1 RLSRRPVSRSA
12 RTPPRKSP
20 TLDANGRDL
29 ASYFRI
35 ARIRAVEAIEP
46 AMNPKQ
52 KTHDGASR
60 ATRHTLQRALA
71 FVAAPLALLCLVA
84 LPSAGQQPAIGRSA
98 AARRRQQEQLTDAQ
112 ADLYERWRANINL
125 NQPAAFEAGREYV
138 GKYPNDEYSARVR
151 AWVEAYERAA
161 RKLQFESLLFKEK
174 KYAAAFGV
182 GKQVLANEP
191 DNLRTIINLASA
203 GYLAS
208 NAGDASS
215 NAETLDYARRA
226 TALLEGGAKPSDWKP
241 FTGQPDAL
249 AYLNF
254 ITGEL
259 ILRETPAES
268 VNYFR
273 KAIASEGAV
282 KNTPVIYSRLAAAY
296 VASRYEPQSKAFEA
310 RFGGKE
316 ATPESKAA
324 LEEINATVD
333 LITDAYARAVALSG
347 TEAQYAEARARWMQ
361 ELTRFYKFRNND
373 SADGLEAYIA
383 GVTAKPLP

>member
-1 RLSRRPVSRSA
+1 MS
-12 RTPPRKSP
+12 
-20 TLDANGRDL
+20 
-29 ASYFRI
+29 F
-35 ARIRAVEAIEP
+35 
-46 AMNPKQ
+46 
-52 KTHDGASR
+52 
-60 ATRHTLQRALA
+60 
-71 FVAAPLALLCLVA
+71 ALLCLAA
-84 LPSAGQQPAIGRSA
+84 LPPPAEAQQPSAGRSA
-98 AARRRQQEQLTDAQ
+98 AARRQQQSQITEAQ

-125 NQPAAFEAGREYV
+125 NQQAAFDAGREYV
-138 GKYPNDEYSARVR
+138 GKYPNDDYGARVR
-151 AWVEAYERAA
+151 VWVDAYEKSA
-161 RKLQFESLLFKEK
+161 RKLQFEALLFREK
-174 KYAAAFGV
+174 KYAAAYAL
-182 GKQVLANEP
+182 GKQALAVEP

-208 NAGDASS
+208 NAGDASF
-215 NAETLDYARRA
+215 NAETLEFARRGS
-226 TALLEGGAKPSDWKP
+226 ALLEAGAKPSDWKP

-259 ILRETPAES
+259 VLKETPAES

-273 KAIASEGAV
+273 KAIASEGAI

-296 VASRYEPQSKAFEA
+296 VASRYEPQSREFEA

-316 ATPESKAA
+316 TTPESKTA

-333 LITDAYARAVALSG
+333 RIADAYARAVALSG

-383 GVTAKPLP
+383 GATAKPLP

>member
-1 RLSRRPVSRSA
+1 M
-12 RTPPRKSP
+12 KS
-20 TLDANGRDL
+20 
-29 ASYFRI
+29 
-35 ARIRAVEAIEP
+35 
-46 AMNPKQ
+46 KQ
-52 KTHDGASR
+52 KTLGGASHR
-60 ATRHTLQRALA
+60 ARRALA
-71 FVAAPLALLCLVA
+71 FAPLALLGLIA
-84 LPSAGQQPAIGRSA
+84 LPSVAQQPSARRSA
-98 AARRRQQEQLTDAQ
+98 AARRQRQAQVTGAQ
-112 ADLYERWRANINL
+112 AELYERWRANINL
-125 NQPAAFEAGREYV
+125 NQLAAFEAGREYI

-151 AWVEAYERAA
+151 SWVEAYERGA
-161 RKLQFESLLFKEK
+161 RKVQFEGLLFKEK
-174 KYAAAFGV
+174 KYAAAFNV
-182 GKQVLANEP
+182 GKQVLADEP

-208 NAGDASS
+208 NAGDVSFD
-215 NAETLDYARRA
+215 AETLEFARRA
-226 TALLEGGAKPSDWKP
+226 TALLEQGAKPSDWKP

-259 ILRETPAES
+259 ILKETPAES

-273 KAIASEGAV
+273 KAIASEGAI
-282 KNTPVIYSRLAAAY
+282 KHTPIIYSRLAAAY
-296 VASRYEPQSKAFEA
+296 VASRYEPLSKDFET

-333 LITDAYARAVALSG
+333 RITDAYARAVALSG
-347 TEAQYAEARARWMQ
+347 TEPQYAQARARWMQ

-373 SADGLEAYIA
+373 SADGLEVYIA

>member
-1 RLSRRPVSRSA
+1 M
-12 RTPPRKSP
+12 KS
-20 TLDANGRDL
+20 
-29 ASYFRI
+29 
-35 ARIRAVEAIEP
+35 
-46 AMNPKQ
+46 KQ
-52 KTHDGASR
+52 KTETGSARR
-60 ATRHTLQRALA
+60 AMRALA
-71 FVAAPLALLCLVA
+71 VAIAPLALLGLAA
-84 LPSAGQQPAIGRSA
+84 LPSAAQQPATQRSA
-98 AARRRQQEQLTDAQ
+98 AARRQQQAQITQAQ
-112 ADLYERWRANINL
+112 AELYERWRANINL
-125 NQPAAFEAGREYV
+125 NQQAAFEAGREYV
-138 GKYPNDEYSARVR
+138 GKYPNDEYGARVR
-151 AWVEAYERAA
+151 VWVDAYERAA
-161 RKLQFESLLFKEK
+161 RKVQFESLLFKEK

-182 GKQVLANEP
+182 GRQVLADEP

-208 NAGDASS
+208 NAGDASF
-215 NAETLDYARRA
+215 NAEALGFARRA
-226 TALLEGGAKPSDWKP
+226 TAMLEQGAKPSDWKP

-259 ILRETPAES
+259 ILKESPTES

-273 KAIASEGAV
+273 KAIELEGAV
-282 KNTPVIYSRLAAAY
+282 RQTPIIYSRLAAAY
-296 VASRYEPQSKAFEA
+296 VVGRYEPLSKDFEA

-333 LITDAYARAVALSG
+333 RITDAYARAVALSG
-347 TEAQYAEARARWMQ
+347 TEPQYAEARARWMQ

>member
-1 RLSRRPVSRSA
+1 
-12 RTPPRKSP
+12 
-20 TLDANGRDL
+20 
-29 ASYFRI
+29 
-35 ARIRAVEAIEP
+35 
-46 AMNPKQ
+46 
-52 KTHDGASR
+52 
-60 ATRHTLQRALA
+60 ALA

-84 LPSAGQQPAIGRSA
+84 LPLAAQQPAIGRSA
-98 AARRRQQEQLTDAQ
+98 AARRRQQEQPTDAQ

-125 NQPAAFEAGREYV
+125 NQSAAFEAGREYV

-226 TALLEGGAKPSDWKP
+226 TALIEGGAKPSDWKP